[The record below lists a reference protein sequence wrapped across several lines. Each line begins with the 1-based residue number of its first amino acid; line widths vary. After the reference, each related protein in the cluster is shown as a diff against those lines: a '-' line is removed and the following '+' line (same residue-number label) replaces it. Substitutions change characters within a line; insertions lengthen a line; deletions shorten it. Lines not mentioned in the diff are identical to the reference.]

1 MTASSTMSRNRSS
14 GGIIKHINSV
24 FLQPRDFFYKLPR
37 TRHWL
42 FVAMLI
48 LLVFGYNASNQ
59 QTGTT
64 TTTIDTTQ
72 ETIISTLDPM
82 ASESE
87 NDDEV
92 QQPTRRTAASGSDE
106 AIPPAVLATD
116 TTDSTDETPTV
127 MTSLLAATDLLVIW
141 TAQAFLLSIVVMARG
156 YAPHLSRSFQIAV
169 WASLPLALML
179 ILRQLFF
186 SSGGEGGT
194 LGLTALLNYWDGY
207 SDLSEP
213 MQAFLAIFTS
223 NLTLFWVWNLALLY
237 FGARYALGGK
247 RPIVILILAIWI
259 IISTAVPA
267 FVSDPVTAVEPLP
280 QTETVE
286 EEDTSDTVALLKQPH
301 SKHLETLATLVVVNL
316 LLIELVDRDVKGDGN
331 NEYDRSKKDCQSI

>member
-1 MTASSTMSRNRSS
+1 MMTTSSAMSRNRSS
-14 GGIIKHINSV
+14 SGIIKHVNTV
-24 FLQPRDFFYKLPR
+24 FLQPREFFYKLPR

-48 LLVFGYNASNQ
+48 LLIFGYNASNQ

-64 TTTIDTTQ
+64 TMTTDTAQEMQTAFDPRVSESAGE
-72 ETIISTLDPM
+72 ETIPLTL
-82 ASESE
+82 
-87 NDDEV
+87 
-92 QQPTRRTAASGSDE
+92 PT
-106 AIPPAVLATD
+106 AT
-116 TTDSTDETPTV
+116 TTDSSDETPTI

-141 TAQAFLLSIVVMARG
+141 TGQALLLCLVVMARG

-179 ILRQLFF
+179 ILRQLLF

-194 LGLTALLNYWDGY
+194 LGLTALLDYWDGY
-207 SDLSEP
+207 GDLSVG
-213 MQAFLAIFTS
+213 MQNAIAMFAS
-223 NLTLFWVWNLALLY
+223 NLTLFWVWNIALLY

-267 FVSDPVTAVEPLP
+267 FISDPITTIEPLP
-280 QTETVE
+280 QAVTEIE
-286 EEDTSDTVALLKQPH
+286 DDTSDNESTQTTTTAPQ
-301 SKHLETLATLVVVNL
+301 TFGNFG
-316 LLIELVDRDVKGDGN
+316 DR
-331 NEYDRSKKDCQSI
+331 EPPTDRAGGPGG